1 MYLKMI
7 LTLYLMKK
15 LAHDKPCRCLH
26 AVIWKLSFS
35 LDRKANKF

>member
-15 LAHDKPCRCLH
+15 LARDKPSVCLH
-26 AVIWKLSFS
+26 AAIWKLLSSF
-35 LDRKANKF
+35 DRKANKF